1 MKKHLYKACLNAGLT
16 KNQVSKIEDAY
27 DEERKRLKREN
38 KAMEKL
44 GVTVTMISTLES
56 MGNMLERIQE
66 KASLYEETPYETAV
80 RNERYDIL
88 DESLRSLA
96 GDDRAFMMALYFEED
111 GNVSR
116 MARRMGI
123 PRETV
128 RDRNIRI
135 LRELNN
141 FFEKRG
147 YSDASF

>member
-88 DESLRSLA
+88 DESLRNLA